1 MKKNYV
7 LAAALMLGATT
18 QAQVTVDFDSYALS
32 SESLDNGSAGNGDFI
47 FDELQFNNVYDTV
60 WGSWD
65 GFSISNV
72 TDNTTP
78 GWSNQY
84 SAFPG
89 AGSDSSENYA
99 VAYRIPQIIGTTEY
113 VQIYSMKITNAT
125 YAAISMRDGDTFGKQ
140 FGSPNDANGQPDG
153 TNGEDFFKVWI
164 IAEDYSGWQKDSIEF
179 FLADYRFADSTL
191 DYIVDSWVEVNLYD
205 SLGFP
210 PHSLSF
216 RFESS
221 DNGQFGMN
229 TPAYFAVDE
238 FVYAWPIGV
247 DENSASLVRVYPN
260 PVKDILM
267 IEGEVGTVRVY
278 DLNGQE
284 FYESGHI
291 QKSTIDFSNL
301 SSGVY
306 FVELTTNAGT
316 SIQKVIK

>member
-7 LAAALMLGATT
+7 LAAALLLGAST
-18 QAQVTVDFDSYALS
+18 QAQDTINFDSFMLS
-32 SESLDNGSAGNGDFI
+32 AESYDNGSAGNGDFI
-47 FDELQFNNVYDTV
+47 FGELQFNNVYDTA

-84 SAFPG
+84 SAYPG
-89 AGSDSSENYA
+89 IGSNGSENYA
-99 VAYRIPQIIGTTEY
+99 VAYRIPEITGTTEY
-113 VQIYSMKITNAT
+113 VQIHSLKITNAT
-125 YAAISMRDGDTFGKQ
+125 YAAISMRDGDAFAKQ

-164 IAEDYSGWQKDSIEF
+164 IAEDYSGTQIDSIEF

-191 DYIVDSWVEVNLYD
+191 DYIVDSWVEISLFD

-210 PHSLSF
+210 PNSLSF

-247 DENSASLVRVYPN
+247 NEIDASLFNVYPN
-260 PVKDILM
+260 PVKENLT
-267 IEGEVGTVRVY
+267 IEAEEGVVRIY
-278 DLNGQE
+278 DMNGQV
-284 FYESGHI
+284 FYESTHV
-291 QKSTIDFSNL
+291 QKSTVDFSNL

-306 FVELTTNAGT
+306 FVEVTTSAGT
-316 SIQKVIK
+316 STQKVIK

>member
-140 FGSPNDANGQPDG
+140 LMNRMLVAYDTPNGI
-153 TNGEDFFKVWI
+153 EVLDFMKR
-164 IAEDYSGWQKDSIEF
+164 AEK
-179 FLADYRFADSTL
+179 A
-191 DYIVDSWVEVNLYD
+191 
-205 SLGFP
+205 
-210 PHSLSF
+210 
-216 RFESS
+216 
-221 DNGQFGMN
+221 
-229 TPAYFAVDE
+229 
-238 FVYAWPIGV
+238 
-247 DENSASLVRVYPN
+247 
-260 PVKDILM
+260 
-267 IEGEVGTVRVY
+267 
-278 DLNGQE
+278 
-284 FYESGHI
+284 
-291 QKSTIDFSNL
+291 
-301 SSGVY
+301 
-306 FVELTTNAGT
+306 
-316 SIQKVIK
+316 